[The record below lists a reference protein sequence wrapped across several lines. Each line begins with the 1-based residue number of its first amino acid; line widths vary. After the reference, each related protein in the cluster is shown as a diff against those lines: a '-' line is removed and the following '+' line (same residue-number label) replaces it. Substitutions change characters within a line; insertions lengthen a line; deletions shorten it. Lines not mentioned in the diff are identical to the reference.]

1 MVDEFAVS
9 LLRESTLVALAL
21 PCSSQCSLLHATAL
35 LEAHA
40 SLGAIL
46 VMQARGGGGH
56 ARGQVL
62 HMSGVF
68 RLESHGR
75 SIIIGTA

>member
-46 VMQARGGGGH
+46 VMQARGAGGTH
-56 ARGQVL
+56 
-62 HMSGVF
+62 GVKF
-68 RLESHGR
+68 CICLGCLDWNLMVEV
-75 SIIIGTA
+75 